1 MKDNNYDF
9 SGWASKNDILC
20 DDGRVIKRNAFKD
33 CDGITVPLV
42 FNHNHKEIENVLGH
56 AVLENRDEGVYCYGY
71 IDDETPAGK
80 QAKSLIKKG
89 SLKSLS
95 IYANKLKQIG
105 HDVVHGIIREVSV
118 VLAGANAGAVID
130 TVLAHGVDA
139 SDEEGEGVVVYAG
152 DENPICHGAD
162 LDDPEVREAIL
173 ASMNDDQKRF
183 MLMMVGKALEDQGN
197 SVSHSTDEDSN
208 DDDDADE
215 FDDEQSNDDSDGDEE
230 SNYESTE
237 DDDNSDEELSQSA
250 EESEEN
256 SEEENTVVHSFSLFA
271 NNSEEDDSEEETL
284 AHSEE
289 EELQDENPDDYE
301 DSEDDSDDEEDSDLE
316 HSAQEDISNQ
326 NNNKE
331 NNDMTHNLFENN
343 AQNDV
348 LIHSAEVCGEMMADA
363 VKFGSLKDSVMAHS
377 ADYGIENIDLLFP
390 NAKNYTTTPEFIK
403 RRTEWVNEVLS
414 GVRQSPFSRVKTIFA
429 DITEDEARAK
439 GYIKGNRKA
448 EEVFTLLKRETTPT
462 TVYKKQRIDRDDI
475 IDITDFSVI
484 EYIKA
489 EMRIMYDEECAR
501 AILVGDGRNPL
512 SPDKIKEANIRPI
525 WTDDDLFT
533 VKRSIAVTT
542 ATSDQARA
550 KAFIKNLVKSRK
562 LYRGSGNPTLFIQ
575 EDLLAD
581 MLLIEDETGRLIYDD
596 ISKLK
601 NTLRVNKIVEVPI
614 FDGLMRV
621 DNGDTK
627 YLAAILVNLNDYRTG
642 RDRGGELSF
651 FDDFDI
657 DFNQQKYLMES
668 RFSGA
673 LVLPYSA
680 VVYEFVYNLTLDV
693 QAKDST
699 AVVLGKQVSELQENV
714 FVNDNSVQGILNYVT
729 GYTQFSGDPE
739 LQEGHYL
746 ALQFEASD
754 GATVTIQTIG
764 GVDDTR
770 VVTLDSDMDAVLY
783 VKSTKEKLRVT
794 CTLNG
799 DIITRTIS
807 FSGLKLLAQ

>member
-1 MKDNNYDF
+1 MKDYDF

-20 DDGRVIKRNAFKD
+20 DDGRIIKRNAFKD

-42 FNHNHKEIENVLGH
+42 FNHNHKEIDNVLGH

-71 IDDETPAGK
+71 IDDDTPAGK
-80 QAKSLIKKG
+80 QAKSLIKHG

-95 IYANKLKQIG
+95 IYANKLKQVG
-105 HDVVHGIIREVSV
+105 HDVIHGIIREVSL

-130 TVLAHGVDA
+130 TVMAHGADA
-139 SDEEGEGVVVYAG
+139 SDEEGEGVIVYAG
-152 DENPICHGAD
+152 EENPISHGAD
-162 LDDPEVREAIL
+162 LDDPEVRDEIL
-173 ASMNDDQKRF
+173 GSMTDDQKRL
-183 MLMMVGKALEDQGN
+183 MLMMVGMARADAENEFAHSSKDDKEEDDDLED
-197 SVSHSTDEDSN
+197 
-208 DDDDADE
+208 DD
-215 FDDEQSNDDSDGDEE
+215 
-230 SNYESTE
+230 E
-237 DDDNSDEELSQSA
+237 DDDNDSEEEEPA
-250 EESEEN
+250 EESKEESKEEIKE
-256 SEEENTVVHSFSLFA
+256 SEPEDDSKKKKDCVAHSFSLFD
-271 NNSEEDDSEEETL
+271 NDDS
-284 AHSEE
+284 SESNEGE
-289 EELQDENPDDYE
+289 EELAHAEDEND
-301 DSEDDSDDEEDSDLE
+301 EDDDDDDDDEDNGDLE
-316 HSAQEDISNQ
+316 HSAEIDNSTNQ
-326 NNNKE
+326 NNDKE
-331 NNDMTHNLFENN
+331 KNDMTHNLFENN

-348 LIHSAEVCGEMMADA
+348 LIHSAEACSEMMADA

-377 ADYGIENIDLLFP
+377 ADYGIDNIDLLFP
-390 NAKNYTTTPEFIK
+390 NSKNYTTQPEFIK
-403 RRTEWVNEVLS
+403 RRTEWVNEVLT

-484 EYIKA
+484 EFIKQ

-533 VKRSIAVTT
+533 IKRSIAVTT
-542 ATSDQARA
+542 ATTDQNRA

-581 MLLIEDETGRLIYDD
+581 MLLIEDTTGRLIYDTID
-596 ISKLK
+596 KLK
-601 NTLRVNKIVEVPI
+601 NTLRVNKIVEVPV
-614 FDGLMRV
+614 FDGLMRI

-642 RDRGGELSF
+642 RDKGGELSF

-680 VVYEFVYNLTLDV
+680 VAFEFVYNLTLDV

-699 AVVLGKQVSELQENV
+699 AVVLGKTVSELQENV

-729 GYTQFSGDPE
+729 GYTQFSGKPE
-739 LQEGHYL
+739 EQEGHYI

-764 GVDDTR
+764 GLDDTR
-770 VVTLDSDMDAVLY
+770 VVTLDPDMDAVIY

-799 DIITRTIS
+799 DVITRTIS

>member
-1 MKDNNYDF
+1 MKDYDF
-9 SGWASKNDILC
+9 SGWATKNDILC
-20 DDGRVIKRNAFKD
+20 EDGRIIKRDAFKD
-33 CDGITVPLV
+33 CDGKQVPLV
-42 FNHNHKEIENVLGH
+42 FNHDHKDIENFLGH
-56 AVLENRDEGVYCYGY
+56 CILENRDEGVYCYGY
-71 IDDETPAGK
+71 IDKETPAGQ
-80 QAKSLIKKG
+80 QALSLIKHG
-89 SLKSLS
+89 SIKSLS
-95 IYANKLKQIG
+95 IFANRLKQVG
-105 HDVVHGIIREVSV
+105 HDVIHGLIREVSL
-118 VLAGANAGAVID
+118 VLAGANSGAVID
-130 TVLAHGVDA
+130 TVLAHAEDA
-139 SDEEGEGVVVYAG
+139 SDAEGEAVIVYAG
-152 DENPICHGAD
+152 EENGVLDLEHSAVNESEDELEHASEE
-162 LDDPEVREAIL
+162 DDDEAIL
-173 ASMNDDQKRF
+173 NSMTEAQKRF
-183 MLMMVGKALEDQGN
+183 MLKMMGMAAADAEN
-197 SVSHSTDEDSN
+197 SVSHAFKDDEEEKEE
-208 DDDDADE
+208 DDDDDE
-215 FDDEQSNDDSDGDEE
+215 SEEE
-230 SNYESTE
+230 S
-237 DDDNSDEELSQSA
+237 ELEHSKEKA
-250 EESEEN
+250 EESEEDEDKKK
-256 SEEENTVVHSFSLFA
+256 SCSHSFSLFG
-271 NNSEEDDSEEETL
+271 
-284 AHSEE
+284 
-289 EELQDENPDDYE
+289 
-301 DSEDDSDDEEDSDLE
+301 DSDDELSHASKEEKEEDEEKSEEDNSEENENEEDLDE
-316 HSAQEDISNQ
+316 STKEEEEDEEEETEETKTTNQ
-326 NNNKE
+326 NDKE
-331 NNDMTHNLFENN
+331 KKEMKHNLFENE

-348 LIHSAEVCGEMMADA
+348 LIHSAEACSEMMADA

-377 ADYGIENIDLLFP
+377 AEYGIDNIDLLFP

-484 EYIKA
+484 EFIKQ

-533 VKRSIAVTT
+533 IKRAIAVTT
-542 ATSDQARA
+542 ATTDQNRA

-581 MLLIEDETGRLIYDD
+581 MLLIEDTTGRLIYDTID
-596 ISKLK
+596 KLK
-601 NTLRVNKIVEVPI
+601 NTLRVNKIVEVPV
-614 FDGLMRV
+614 FDGLMRI

-642 RDRGGELSF
+642 RDKGGELSF

-680 VVYEFVYNLTLDV
+680 VAFEFVYNLTLDV

-699 AVVLGKQVSELQENV
+699 AVVLGKTVSELQENV
-714 FVNDNSVQGILNYVT
+714 YVNDNSVQGILNYVT
-729 GYTQFSGDPE
+729 GYTQFSGKPE
-739 LQEGHYL
+739 EQEGHYI

-764 GVDDTR
+764 GLDDTR
-770 VVTLDSDMDAVLY
+770 VVTLDSDMDAVIY

-794 CTLNG
+794 CSLNG
-799 DIITRTIS
+799 DVITRTIS

>member
-1 MKDNNYDF
+1 MKDYDF
-9 SGWASKNDILC
+9 CGWATKNDILC
-20 DDGRVIKRNAFKD
+20 EDGRIIKKNAFKD
-33 CDGITVPLV
+33 CDGVTVPLV
-42 FNHNHKEIENVLGH
+42 YNHDHKDIGNVLGH
-56 AVLENRDEGVYCYGY
+56 CVLENRDEGVYCYGY
-71 IDDETPAGK
+71 VDKDSAAGRD
-80 QAKSLIKKG
+80 ALSLIKHG

-95 IYANKLKQIG
+95 IYANKLKQVG
-105 HDVVHGIIREVSV
+105 HDVLHGVIREVSL
-118 VLAGANAGAVID
+118 VLAGANRGAVIEN
-130 TVLAHGVDA
+130 VLAHGVDA
-139 SDEEGEGVVVYAG
+139 SDEEEAVIIYSGE
-152 DENPICHGAD
+152 ENPISHSGLD
-162 LDDPEVREAIL
+162 LEDPEIQEQIL
-173 ASMNDDQKRF
+173 NSMTEDQKKL
-183 MLMMVGKALEDQGN
+183 MLMMVGMAAEDAANN
-197 SVSHSTDEDSN
+197 SVSHASKEDEK
-208 DDDDADE
+208 E
-215 FDDEQSNDDSDGDEE
+215 
-230 SNYESTE
+230 
-237 DDDNSDEELSQSA
+237 
-250 EESEEN
+250 
-256 SEEENTVVHSFSLFA
+256 
-271 NNSEEDDSEEETL
+271 
-284 AHSEE
+284 
-289 EELQDENPDDYE
+289 
-301 DSEDDSDDEEDSDLE
+301 DDEEDEDEDDEESELE
-316 HSAQEDISNQ
+316 HSKENSDDDEDENKKKSCSHSFKLFNDDEDDNDDELEHASKSDKEEDEKDDEEDDEEESDESDEDEDLEDEDESDEEEDDEKTTNNTDDKEKKEMKHNMFENEAQEQ
-326 NNNKE
+326 
-331 NNDMTHNLFENN
+331 
-343 AQNDV
+343 V
-348 LIHSAEVCGEMMADA
+348 LMHSAEVCGEMMQDA
-363 VKFGSLKDSVMAHS
+363 VKFGSLKDSVMAHA
-377 ADYGIENIDLLFP
+377 ADYGIDNIDYLFP
-390 NAKNYTTTPEFIK
+390 QAKNYTTTPEFIK
-403 RRTEWVNEVLS
+403 RRTEWVNEVLG

-489 EMRIMYDEECAR
+489 EMRIMYDEEVAR

-533 VKRSIAVTT
+533 IKRSIAVST
-542 ATSDQARA
+542 ATTDQDRA

-581 MLLIEDETGRLIYDD
+581 MLLIEETSNGINTGRLIYDD
-596 ISKLK
+596 ITKLK

-642 RDRGGELSF
+642 RDKGGELSF

-680 VVYEFVYNLTLDV
+680 IAYEFVYNLTLDV
-693 QAKDST
+693 QAKEST
-699 AVVLGKQVSELQENV
+699 AVILGKQVSELQESV

-729 GYTQFSGDPE
+729 GYTQFSGIPE
-739 LQEGHYL
+739 EQEGHYL

-764 GVDDTR
+764 GLNDAR
-770 VVTLDSDMDAVLY
+770 IVTLDADMDAVIY
-783 VKSTKEKLRVT
+783 VKSSKQKLRVT
-794 CTLNG
+794 CSLNG
-799 DIITRTIS
+799 DVITRTIS

>member
-1 MKDNNYDF
+1 
-9 SGWASKNDILC
+9 
-20 DDGRVIKRNAFKD
+20 
-33 CDGITVPLV
+33 
-42 FNHNHKEIENVLGH
+42 
-56 AVLENRDEGVYCYGY
+56 
-71 IDDETPAGK
+71 
-80 QAKSLIKKG
+80 
-89 SLKSLS
+89 
-95 IYANKLKQIG
+95 
-105 HDVVHGIIREVSV
+105 
-118 VLAGANAGAVID
+118 
-130 TVLAHGVDA
+130 
-139 SDEEGEGVVVYAG
+139 
-152 DENPICHGAD
+152 
-162 LDDPEVREAIL
+162 
-173 ASMNDDQKRF
+173 
-183 MLMMVGKALEDQGN
+183 
-197 SVSHSTDEDSN
+197 
-208 DDDDADE
+208 
-215 FDDEQSNDDSDGDEE
+215 
-230 SNYESTE
+230 
-237 DDDNSDEELSQSA
+237 
-250 EESEEN
+250 
-256 SEEENTVVHSFSLFA
+256 
-271 NNSEEDDSEEETL
+271 
-284 AHSEE
+284 
-289 EELQDENPDDYE
+289 
-301 DSEDDSDDEEDSDLE
+301 
-316 HSAQEDISNQ
+316 
-326 NNNKE
+326 
-331 NNDMTHNLFENN
+331 
-343 AQNDV
+343 
-348 LIHSAEVCGEMMADA
+348 
-363 VKFGSLKDSVMAHS
+363 
-377 ADYGIENIDLLFP
+377 
-390 NAKNYTTTPEFIK
+390 
-403 RRTEWVNEVLS
+403 
-414 GVRQSPFSRVKTIFA
+414 
-429 DITEDEARAK
+429 
-439 GYIKGNRKA
+439 
-448 EEVFTLLKRETTPT
+448 
-462 TVYKKQRIDRDDI
+462 
-475 IDITDFSVI
+475 
-484 EYIKA
+484 
-489 EMRIMYDEECAR
+489 MYDEECAR

-525 WTDDDLFT
+525 WTDDDLLT

-794 CTLNG
+794 CSLNG

>member
-1 MKDNNYDF
+1 MNQDYDF
-9 SGWASKNDILC
+9 AGWATKNDILC
-20 DDGRVIKRNAFKD
+20 EDGRVIKKDAFKD
-33 CDGITVPLV
+33 CDGKQVPLV
-42 FNHNHKEIENVLGH
+42 FNHDHKDVQNFLGH
-56 AVLENRDEGVYCYGY
+56 CVLENRDEGVYCYGY
-71 IDDETPAGK
+71 IDKDTPAGQ
-80 QAKSLIKKG
+80 QALSLIKHG
-89 SLKSLS
+89 SLNSLS

-105 HDVVHGIIREVSV
+105 HDVIHGLIREVSL
-118 VLAGANAGAVID
+118 VLAGANSGAVID
-130 TVLAHGVDA
+130 TVLAHAEDA
-139 SDEEGEGVVVYAG
+139 SDIEGDAMIVYAG
-152 DENPICHGAD
+152 EENPIEHSFDDSEHEEEIEHSAD
-162 LDDPEVREAIL
+162 ESEDDEAVFD
-173 ASMNDDQKRF
+173 SMTDAQKRL
-183 MLMMVGKALEDQGN
+183 MLKMMGMAAEDAAN
-197 SVSHSTDEDSN
+197 STVSHSSKDAEEDDE
-208 DDDDADE
+208 DDDDE
-215 FDDEQSNDDSDGDEE
+215 DDESELEHSKESSEENEDKDKKKACSHSFLLFGNDDELSHASKEEDEKE
-230 SNYESTE
+230 ETKNEE
-237 DDDNSDEELSQSA
+237 DDEDNENLEDA
-250 EESEEN
+250 EESD
-256 SEEENTVVHSFSLFA
+256 V
-271 NNSEEDDSEEETL
+271 EEDDKDDEEET
-284 AHSEE
+284 
-289 EELQDENPDDYE
+289 N
-301 DSEDDSDDEEDSDLE
+301 DS
-316 HSAQEDISNQ
+316 NK
-326 NNNKE
+326 NNEKE
-331 NNDMTHNLFENN
+331 KKEMTHNLFENQ

-348 LIHSAEVCGEMMADA
+348 LIHSAEMCSEMMADA

-377 ADYGIENIDLLFP
+377 ADYGIDNIDYLFP

-533 VKRSIAVTT
+533 VKRAIAVTT
-542 ATSDQARA
+542 ATTDQARA

-562 LYRGSGNPTLFIQ
+562 LYRGSGNPTLFIA

-581 MLLIEDETGRLIYDD
+581 MLLIEDEMGRLIYDD
-596 ISKLK
+596 INKLK

-614 FDGLMRV
+614 FDGLMRI

-680 VVYEFVYNLTLDV
+680 VAYEFVYNLTLDI
-693 QAKDST
+693 QAEDST
-699 AVVLGKQVSELQENV
+699 TVVLGKQVSELQENV
-714 FVNDNSVQGILNYVT
+714 FVNENSVQGILNYVT
-729 GYTQFSGDPE
+729 GYTQFSDSPE

-746 ALQFEASD
+746 ALKFEASD

-764 GVDDTR
+764 GVDDAR
-770 VVTLDSDMDAVLY
+770 VVTLDQDMNSVTY

-794 CTLNG
+794 CSLNG
-799 DIITRTIS
+799 DVITRTIT
-807 FSGLKLLAQ
+807 FSGLKLLAE

>member
-1 MKDNNYDF
+1 MKDYDF
-9 SGWASKNDILC
+9 SGWATKNDILC
-20 DDGRVIKRNAFKD
+20 DDGRVIKRDAFKEQN
-33 CDGITVPLV
+33 GVTVPLV
-42 FNHNHKEIENVLGH
+42 YNHDHKDIGNVLGH
-56 AVLENRDEGVYCYGY
+56 CVLENRDEGVYCYGY
-71 IDDETPAGK
+71 IDKDSPNA
-80 QAKSLIKKG
+80 QHALSLIKNG
-89 SLKSLS
+89 SMKSLS
-95 IYANKLKQIG
+95 IYANKLKEVG
-105 HDVVHGIIREVSV
+105 HNVIHGIIREVSL
-118 VLAGANAGAVID
+118 VLAGANKGAYID
-130 TVLAHGVDA
+130 TVLAHAADA
-139 SDEEGEGVVVYAG
+139 SDDEDGIIVYSG
-152 DENPICHGAD
+152 DENPIEHSG
-162 LDDPEVREAIL
+162 LDDEEFDKEAVL
-173 ASMNDDQKRF
+173 ESMTEDQKKL
-183 MLMMVGKALEDQGN
+183 MLIMMGMAAEDAAK
-197 SVSHSTDEDSN
+197 SVSHSSKDDKDSEDPDNDEDP
-208 DDDDADE
+208 DDDDDE
-215 FDDEQSNDDSDGDEE
+215 DEE
-230 SNYESTE
+230 SELEHSKSSE
-237 DDDNSDEELSQSA
+237 DDEDEDKKKSCS
-250 EESEEN
+250 
-256 SEEENTVVHSFSLFA
+256 HSFSLFH
-271 NNSEEDDSEEETL
+271 SSDKSDKDDEDDDKEDEEEDDE
-284 AHSEE
+284 
-289 EELQDENPDDYE
+289 DEDLDDEPDD
-301 DSEDDSDDEEDSDLE
+301 DADDEDVEDKD
-316 HSAQEDISNQ
+316 EDEDETNNK

-331 NNDMTHNLFENN
+331 KKDMTHNLFENQ

-348 LIHSAEVCGEMMADA
+348 LIHSAEMCSEMMADA

-377 ADYGIENIDLLFP
+377 ADYGIDNIDYLFP
-390 NAKNYTTTPEFIK
+390 NAKNYTTQPEFIK

-512 SPDKIKEANIRPI
+512 SPEKIKEANIRPI

-533 VKRSIAVTT
+533 VKRAIAVTT
-542 ATSDQARA
+542 ATTDQARA

-642 RDRGGELSF
+642 RDKGGELSF

-680 VVYEFVYNLTLDV
+680 VAYEFVYNLTLDV
-693 QAKDST
+693 QAEDST
-699 AVVLGKQVSELQENV
+699 TVVLGKQVSELQENV
-714 FVNDNSVQGILNYVT
+714 YVNDNSVQGILNYVT
-729 GYTQFSGDPE
+729 GYTQYSDNPE

-746 ALQFEASD
+746 ALKFDASD

-770 VVTLDSDMDAVLY
+770 IVTLDQDMNAVIY
-783 VKSTKEKLRVT
+783 VKSTKEKLRVN
-794 CTLNG
+794 CSLNG
-799 DIITRTIS
+799 DIITRTFS

>member
-1 MKDNNYDF
+1 MEKIR
-9 SGWASKNDILC
+9 AMVAKNFTPISAPTDKP
-20 DDGRVIKRNAFKD
+20 KRKAAKKF
-33 CDGITVPLV
+33 VP
-42 FNHNHKEIENVLGH
+42 
-56 AVLENRDEGVYCYGY
+56 
-71 IDDETPAGK
+71 TP
-80 QAKSLIKKG
+80 
-89 SLKSLS
+89 
-95 IYANKLKQIG
+95 
-105 HDVVHGIIREVSV
+105 
-118 VLAGANAGAVID
+118 
-130 TVLAHGVDA
+130 
-139 SDEEGEGVVVYAG
+139 
-152 DENPICHGAD
+152 
-162 LDDPEVREAIL
+162 PEQV
-173 ASMNDDQKRF
+173 
-183 MLMMVGKALEDQGN
+183 
-197 SVSHSTDEDSN
+197 
-208 DDDDADE
+208 
-215 FDDEQSNDDSDGDEE
+215 
-230 SNYESTE
+230 
-237 DDDNSDEELSQSA
+237 
-250 EESEEN
+250 
-256 SEEENTVVHSFSLFA
+256 
-271 NNSEEDDSEEETL
+271 
-284 AHSEE
+284 
-289 EELQDENPDDYE
+289 
-301 DSEDDSDDEEDSDLE
+301 
-316 HSAQEDISNQ
+316 
-326 NNNKE
+326 NKE
-331 NNDMTHNLFENN
+331 LMALLGST
-343 AQNDV
+343 QN
-348 LIHSAEVCGEMMADA
+348 EKE
-363 VKFGSLKDSVMAHS
+363 SLLSRIKSV
-377 ADYGIENIDLLFP
+377 
-390 NAKNYTTTPEFIK
+390 
-403 RRTEWVNEVLS
+403 
-414 GVRQSPFSRVKTIFA
+414 FA

-794 CTLNG
+794 CSLNG

>member
-1 MKDNNYDF
+1 MKDYDF
-9 SGWASKNDILC
+9 SGWATKNDILC
-20 DDGRVIKRNAFKD
+20 DDGRTIKKNAFKEQ
-33 CDGITVPLV
+33 DGVTVPLV
-42 FNHNHKEIENVLGH
+42 YNHDHKDIDNVLGH
-56 AVLENRDEGVYCYGY
+56 CVLENRDDGVYCYGY
-71 IDDETPAGK
+71 IDKDSPKA
-80 QAKSLIKKG
+80 QHALSLIKNG
-89 SLKSLS
+89 SMKSLS
-95 IYANKLKQIG
+95 IYANKLKEVG
-105 HDVVHGIIREVSV
+105 HNVVHGIIREVSL
-118 VLAGANAGAVID
+118 VLAGANKGAYID
-130 TVLAHGVDA
+130 TVLAHAADA
-139 SDEEGEGVVVYAG
+139 SDDEDAIIVYSG
-152 DENPICHGAD
+152 DENPIEHGG
-162 LDDPEVREAIL
+162 LDDDEEFDKEAVL
-173 ASMNDDQKRF
+173 ESMTEDQKKL
-183 MLMMVGKALEDQGN
+183 MLIMMGMAAEDAAK
-197 SVSHSTDEDSN
+197 SVSHSSKDDEDDDEDPDDKDPDDDE
-208 DDDDADE
+208 DDDD
-215 FDDEQSNDDSDGDEE
+215 DDESELEHSK
-230 SNYESTE
+230 SSE
-237 DDDNSDEELSQSA
+237 DDEDEDKKKSCS
-250 EESEEN
+250 
-256 SEEENTVVHSFSLFA
+256 HSFSLFH
-271 NNSEEDDSEEETL
+271 SGDKDDDEEEDD
-284 AHSEE
+284 
-289 EELQDENPDDYE
+289 
-301 DSEDDSDDEEDSDLE
+301 EDDDEDDEDEDEDLDDESDDNTNVKDED
-316 HSAQEDISNQ
+316 EDEDET
-326 NNNKE
+326 NNKNTNKE
-331 NNDMTHNLFENN
+331 KKDMTHNLFENQ

-348 LIHSAEVCGEMMADA
+348 LIHSAEMCSEMMADA

-377 ADYGIENIDLLFP
+377 ADYGIDNIDYLFP
-390 NAKNYTTTPEFIK
+390 NAKNYTTQPEFIK

-512 SPDKIKEANIRPI
+512 SPEKIKEANIRPI

-533 VKRSIAVTT
+533 VKRAIAVTT
-542 ATSDQARA
+542 ATTDQARA

-642 RDRGGELSF
+642 RDKGGELSF

-680 VVYEFVYNLTLDV
+680 VAYEFVYNLTLDV
-693 QAKDST
+693 QAEDST
-699 AVVLGKQVSELQENV
+699 TVVLGKQVAELQENV
-714 FVNDNSVQGILNYVT
+714 YVNENSVQGILNYVT
-729 GYTQFSGDPE
+729 GYTQYSDNPE

-746 ALQFEASD
+746 ALKFEASD
-754 GATVTIQTIG
+754 GATVKIQTIG

-770 VVTLDSDMDAVLY
+770 IVTLDQDMNAVIY

-794 CTLNG
+794 CELNG
-799 DIITRTIS
+799 DIITRTLS

>member
-1 MKDNNYDF
+1 MNQDYDF
-9 SGWASKNDILC
+9 AGWATKNDILC
-20 DDGRVIKRNAFKD
+20 EDGRIIKKNAFKD
-33 CDGITVPLV
+33 CDGKQVPLV
-42 FNHNHKEIENVLGH
+42 FNHDHKDVQNFLGH
-56 AVLENRDEGVYCYGY
+56 CVLENRDEGVYCYGY
-71 IDDETPAGK
+71 IDKDTPAGQ
-80 QAKSLIKKG
+80 QALSLIKHG
-89 SLKSLS
+89 SLNSLS

-105 HDVVHGIIREVSV
+105 HDVIHGLIREVSL
-118 VLAGANAGAVID
+118 VLAGANSGAVID
-130 TVLAHGVDA
+130 TVLAHAEDA
-139 SDEEGEGVVVYAG
+139 SDIEGDAMIVYAG
-152 DENPICHGAD
+152 EENPIEHSFEDSEYDEIEHSAD
-162 LDDPEVREAIL
+162 ESEDDEAVFD
-173 ASMNDDQKRF
+173 SMTDAQKRL
-183 MLMMVGKALEDQGN
+183 MLKMMGMAAEDAANGT
-197 SVSHSTDEDSN
+197 VSHASKDEDDE
-208 DDDDADE
+208 DDDEDDDE
-215 FDDEQSNDDSDGDEE
+215 ESELEHSKETSDDEDEDKKKTCSHAFSLFDDEDTLSHASKKDDEE
-230 SNYESTE
+230 SDENE
-237 DDDNSDEELSQSA
+237 DEEEPLED
-250 EESEEN
+250 EE
-256 SEEENTVVHSFSLFA
+256 
-271 NNSEEDDSEEETL
+271 
-284 AHSEE
+284 
-289 EELQDENPDDYE
+289 
-301 DSEDDSDDEEDSDLE
+301 SDDEEEQDETENLDE
-316 HSAQEDISNQ
+316 EDDEEEIKNK

-331 NNDMTHNLFENN
+331 KKDMTHNLFENQ
-343 AQNDV
+343 AQGDV
-348 LIHSAEVCGEMMADA
+348 LIHSAEACSEMMADA
-363 VKFGSLKDSVMAHS
+363 VKFGSLKDSVMAHA
-377 ADYGIENIDLLFP
+377 ADYGIDNIDYLFP

-533 VKRSIAVTT
+533 VKRAIAVTT
-542 ATSDQARA
+542 ATSDQAKA

-562 LYRGSGNPTLFIQ
+562 LYRGSGNPTLFIA

-581 MLLIEDETGRLIYDD
+581 MLLIEDEMGRLIYDD
-596 ISKLK
+596 INKLK

-680 VVYEFVYNLTLDV
+680 VAYEFVYNLTLDI
-693 QAKDST
+693 QSEDST
-699 AVVLGKQVSELQENV
+699 TVVLGKQVSELQENV

-729 GYTQFSGDPE
+729 GYTQFSGVPE
-739 LQEGHYL
+739 EQEGHYL
-746 ALQFEASD
+746 ALKFEASD
-754 GATVTIQTIG
+754 GAVVKIQTIG
-764 GVDDTR
+764 GLNDAR
-770 VVTLDSDMDAVLY
+770 IATLDADMNAVIY

-794 CTLNG
+794 CELNG

>member
-1 MKDNNYDF
+1 MKDYDF
-9 SGWASKNDILC
+9 SGWATKNDILC
-20 DDGRVIKRNAFKD
+20 DDGRVIKRDAFKEQN
-33 CDGITVPLV
+33 GVTVPLV
-42 FNHNHKEIENVLGH
+42 YNHDHKDIDNVLGH
-56 AVLENRDEGVYCYGY
+56 CVLENRDDGVYCYGY
-71 IDDETPAGK
+71 IDKDSPKA
-80 QAKSLIKKG
+80 QHALSLIKNG
-89 SLKSLS
+89 SMKSLS
-95 IYANKLKQIG
+95 IYANKLKEVG
-105 HDVVHGIIREVSV
+105 HNVIHGIIREVSL
-118 VLAGANAGAVID
+118 VLAGANKGAFID
-130 TVLAHGVDA
+130 KVLAHSIDG
-139 SDEEGEGVVVYAG
+139 SDETEDAIIYSGEDIEVEHSA
-152 DENPICHGAD
+152 
-162 LDDPEVREAIL
+162 LDDEEELEHSADDEMSDQDVYDSLTPE
-173 ASMNDDQKRF
+173 QKRF
-183 MLMMVGKALEDQGN
+183 MLKMMGMAAEDAVN
-197 SVSHSTDEDSN
+197 SVSHSSKDDEDDDDDDDDDDPDN
-208 DDDDADE
+208 DDDE
-215 FDDEQSNDDSDGDEE
+215 SELEHSKSSEDDEDEDKKK
-230 SNYESTE
+230 SCT
-237 DDDNSDEELSQSA
+237 
-250 EESEEN
+250 
-256 SEEENTVVHSFSLFA
+256 HSFSLFHSA
-271 NNSEEDDSEEETL
+271 DDKKKDEDEEEKNDEEDDEDDKDLEDDSEDDVDDTEDEE
-284 AHSEE
+284 
-289 EELQDENPDDYE
+289 
-301 DSEDDSDDEEDSDLE
+301 DDEEDT
-316 HSAQEDISNQ
+316 
-326 NNNKE
+326 NNKNINKE
-331 NNDMTHNLFENN
+331 KKDMTHNLFENQ

-348 LIHSAEVCGEMMADA
+348 LIHSAEMCSEMMADA

-377 ADYGIENIDLLFP
+377 ADYGIDNIDYLFP

-533 VKRSIAVTT
+533 VKRAIAVTT
-542 ATSDQARA
+542 ATTDQARA

-642 RDRGGELSF
+642 RDKGGELSF

-680 VVYEFVYNLTLDV
+680 VAYEFVYNLTLDI
-693 QAKDST
+693 QAEDSST
-699 AVVLGKQVSELQENV
+699 VVLGKQVAELQENV
-714 FVNDNSVQGILNYVT
+714 YVNDNSVQGILNYVT
-729 GYTQFSGDPE
+729 GYTQFSGEPE

-746 ALQFEASD
+746 ALKFEASD

-764 GVDDTR
+764 GVDDSR
-770 VVTLDSDMDAVLY
+770 VVTLDQDMNAVLY
-783 VKSTKEKLRVT
+783 VKSTKEKLRVN

-799 DIITRTIS
+799 DVITRTIS

>member
-1 MKDNNYDF
+1 
-9 SGWASKNDILC
+9 
-20 DDGRVIKRNAFKD
+20 
-33 CDGITVPLV
+33 
-42 FNHNHKEIENVLGH
+42 
-56 AVLENRDEGVYCYGY
+56 
-71 IDDETPAGK
+71 
-80 QAKSLIKKG
+80 
-89 SLKSLS
+89 
-95 IYANKLKQIG
+95 
-105 HDVVHGIIREVSV
+105 
-118 VLAGANAGAVID
+118 
-130 TVLAHGVDA
+130 
-139 SDEEGEGVVVYAG
+139 
-152 DENPICHGAD
+152 
-162 LDDPEVREAIL
+162 
-173 ASMNDDQKRF
+173 
-183 MLMMVGKALEDQGN
+183 
-197 SVSHSTDEDSN
+197 
-208 DDDDADE
+208 
-215 FDDEQSNDDSDGDEE
+215 
-230 SNYESTE
+230 
-237 DDDNSDEELSQSA
+237 
-250 EESEEN
+250 
-256 SEEENTVVHSFSLFA
+256 
-271 NNSEEDDSEEETL
+271 
-284 AHSEE
+284 
-289 EELQDENPDDYE
+289 
-301 DSEDDSDDEEDSDLE
+301 
-316 HSAQEDISNQ
+316 
-326 NNNKE
+326 
-331 NNDMTHNLFENN
+331 MTHNLFENN

-377 ADYGIENIDLLFP
+377 ADYGIDNIDLLFP

-699 AVVLGKQVSELQENV
+699 AVLLGKQVSELQENV

-794 CTLNG
+794 CSLNG

>member
-1 MKDNNYDF
+1 MKDYDF
-9 SGWASKNDILC
+9 CGWATKNDILC
-20 DDGRVIKRNAFKD
+20 DDGRIIKQNAFKD
-33 CDGITVPLV
+33 CDGVTVPLV
-42 FNHNHKEIENVLGH
+42 YNHDHNNINNVLGH
-56 AVLENRDEGVYCYGY
+56 CVLQNCDDGVYCYGY
-71 IDDETPAGK
+71 LDDTTAGK
-80 QAKSLIKKG
+80 EALSRIKNG
-89 SLKSLS
+89 SIKSLS
-95 IYANKLKQIG
+95 IYANKLKQVG
-105 HDVVHGIIREVSV
+105 HDVIHGIIREVSL
-118 VLAGANAGAVID
+118 VLAGANKGAVIE
-130 TVLAHGVDA
+130 TVLAHAATVDDKE
-139 SDEEGEGVVVYAG
+139 DEVIVYAG
-152 DENPICHGAD
+152 DENPIQHDG
-162 LDDPEVREAIL
+162 LDEDGELEHASEEFDEEATFE
-173 ASMNDDQKRF
+173 SMTDAQKRL
-183 MLMMVGKALEDQGN
+183 MLIMMGRAAEDAAN
-197 SVSHSTDEDSN
+197 STVSHASKDDEKDADEDDDDEDEDDEDDSELEHSKDSN
-208 DDDDADE
+208 DEDE
-215 FDDEQSNDDSDGDEE
+215 DKKKSCC
-230 SNYESTE
+230 
-237 DDDNSDEELSQSA
+237 
-250 EESEEN
+250 
-256 SEEENTVVHSFSLFA
+256 HSFSLFHA
-271 NNSEEDDSEEETL
+271 SKDDNEKEDEEDEDDDDEDLEDSDDSEEDDEEDEEEV
-284 AHSEE
+284 
-289 EELQDENPDDYE
+289 N
-301 DSEDDSDDEEDSDLE
+301 DS
-316 HSAQEDISNQ
+316 NK
-326 NNNKE
+326 NNEKE
-331 NNDMTHNLFENN
+331 KKEMTHNLFENQ

-363 VKFGSLKDSVMAHS
+363 VKFGSLKDSVMAHA
-377 ADYGIENIDLLFP
+377 ADYGIDNIDYLFP

-533 VKRSIAVTT
+533 VKRAIAVTT
-542 ATSDQARA
+542 ATTDQARA

-562 LYRGSGNPTLFIQ
+562 LYRGSGNPTLFIA

-581 MLLIEDETGRLIYDD
+581 MLLIEDEMGRLIYDD
-596 ISKLK
+596 INKLK

-614 FDGLMRV
+614 FDGLMRI

-680 VVYEFVYNLTLDV
+680 VAYEFVYNLTLDV
-693 QAKDST
+693 QAEDST
-699 AVVLGKQVSELQENV
+699 TVVLGKQVSELQESV
-714 FVNDNSVQGILNYVT
+714 FVNENSVQGILNYVT
-729 GYTQFSGDPE
+729 GYTQFDSNPE

-746 ALQFEASD
+746 ALKFEASD
-754 GATVTIQTIG
+754 GATVTVQTIG

-770 VVTLDSDMDAVLY
+770 VVTLDQDMNMVIY
-783 VKSTKEKLRVT
+783 VKSTKEKIRVT
-794 CTLNG
+794 CSLNG
-799 DIITRTIS
+799 DVITRTIS

>member
-1 MKDNNYDF
+1 MKDYDF
-9 SGWASKNDILC
+9 SGWATKNDILC
-20 DDGRVIKRNAFKD
+20 DDGRVIKRDAFKEQN
-33 CDGITVPLV
+33 GVTVPLV
-42 FNHNHKEIENVLGH
+42 YNHDHKDIGNVLGH
-56 AVLENRDEGVYCYGY
+56 CVLENRDEGVYCYGY
-71 IDDETPAGK
+71 IDKDSPNA
-80 QAKSLIKKG
+80 QHALSLIKNG
-89 SLKSLS
+89 SMKSLS
-95 IYANKLKQIG
+95 IYANKLKEVG
-105 HDVVHGIIREVSV
+105 HNVIHGIIREVSL
-118 VLAGANAGAVID
+118 VLAGANKGAYID
-130 TVLAHGVDA
+130 TVLAHAADA
-139 SDEEGEGVVVYAG
+139 SDDEDGIIVYSG
-152 DENPICHGAD
+152 DENPIEHSG
-162 LDDPEVREAIL
+162 LDDEEFDKEAVL
-173 ASMNDDQKRF
+173 ESMTEDQKKL
-183 MLMMVGKALEDQGN
+183 MLIMMGMAAEDAAK
-197 SVSHSTDEDSN
+197 SVSHSSKDDKDSEDPDNDEDP
-208 DDDDADE
+208 DDDDDE
-215 FDDEQSNDDSDGDEE
+215 DEE
-230 SNYESTE
+230 SELEHSKSSE
-237 DDDNSDEELSQSA
+237 DDEDEDKKKSCS
-250 EESEEN
+250 
-256 SEEENTVVHSFSLFA
+256 HSFSLFH
-271 NNSEEDDSEEETL
+271 SSDKSDKDDEDDDKEDEEEDDE
-284 AHSEE
+284 
-289 EELQDENPDDYE
+289 DEDLDDEPDD
-301 DSEDDSDDEEDSDLE
+301 DADDEDVEDKD
-316 HSAQEDISNQ
+316 EDEDETNNK

-331 NNDMTHNLFENN
+331 KKDMTHNLFENQ

-348 LIHSAEVCGEMMADA
+348 LIHSAEMCSEMMADA

-377 ADYGIENIDLLFP
+377 ADYGIDNIDYLFP
-390 NAKNYTTTPEFIK
+390 NAKNYTTQPEFIK

-512 SPDKIKEANIRPI
+512 SPEKIKEANIRPI

-533 VKRSIAVTT
+533 VKRAIAVTT
-542 ATSDQARA
+542 ATTDQARA

-642 RDRGGELSF
+642 RDKGGELSF

-680 VVYEFVYNLTLDV
+680 VAYEFVYNLTLDV
-693 QAKDST
+693 QAEDST
-699 AVVLGKQVSELQENV
+699 TVVLGKQVSELQENV
-714 FVNDNSVQGILNYVT
+714 YVNDNSVQGILNYVT
-729 GYTQFSGDPE
+729 GYTQFSDNPE

-746 ALQFEASD
+746 ALKFDASD

-770 VVTLDSDMDAVLY
+770 IVTLDQDMNAVIY
-783 VKSTKEKLRVT
+783 VKSTKEKLRVN
-794 CTLNG
+794 CSLNG
-799 DIITRTIS
+799 DIITRTFS